1 MWPLHCQQLEVVADA
16 VSFVEETSAMAI
28 SLTSALSAKDYH
40 TKEAPLEQEELAGM
54 GQTSN
59 PSLDDENLCQT
70 TICKIIIITYIN
82 RARSLTLISTPLPS
96 SLVPSLSLTEPR
108 RVEAHC

>member
-1 MWPLHCQQLEVVADA
+1 MSPTLYRELGTSDWSVSSPLPMWPLHCQRLEVVADA

-59 PSLDDENLCQT
+59 PSLDGEGGRLG
-70 TICKIIIITYIN
+70 
-82 RARSLTLISTPLPS
+82 RRSISD
-96 SLVPSLSLTEPR
+96 
-108 RVEAHC
+108 